1 LLFGLRVYRET
12 EIIKGSK
19 RLELVSNIQAVAA
32 ARMVIALTGDPI
44 ADWSGSGR
52 MARYAKALILS

>member
-1 LLFGLRVYRET
+1 LMLLFGLRVYRET

-32 ARMVIALTGDPI
+32 ARMVIAN
-44 ADWSGSGR
+44 GR
-52 MARYAKALILS
+52 PNSRLEWVR